1 MAEKHIININVDK
14 IRKKKLEGR
23 RNTVRR
29 EKIEEKMRNL
39 AGKMAE
45 VLIGSNKE
53 LRRERRK
60 GSSGGGRRRKAMNI
74 HVLNEEGRR

>member
-14 IRKKKLEGR
+14 ERKKKLEGR

-29 EKIEEKMRNL
+29 EKIGEKMRNL

-53 LRRERRK
+53 VRRERRK
-60 GSSGGGRRRKAMNI
+60 GVQRRW
-74 HVLNEEGRR
+74 